1 MKLLQKYRNSG
12 VQQEIKDVFYLVV
25 LQGLN
30 YVAPLL
36 VLPYLMI
43 VLGAE
48 KFGYIGFAQ
57 SVCAYLMILVDF
69 GFNLSATKRI
79 ALAKENPEELNKI
92 FSATV
97 GAKVILLGISFLLLV
112 VVSLIPQFEVYRTTM
127 FVMFLVVIGQ
137 AGLFVFLFQGL
148 GQIKWVSIFNG
159 IAKISILPLTFW
171 LVKSPDDYLWAAFL
185 QGMVA
190 VVAAVISWGMMV
202 KNKWVKL
209 VKVSALQIKSELV
222 DSFPLF
228 LSTAAT
234 SVYTACFVI
243 VLGYFATPQEVGQYS
258 AVDRIMRAL
267 CYLVMVPVLQ
277 VFYPYIAR
285 TSQQNKIEAYKKVKG
300 VFVLIVVGMLLVG
313 VFLFFASPFM
323 VYFLGDDYLHTDFL
337 FKIMAFVPIFV
348 GIGGVIGQIYILA
361 LSDNKY
367 KKYFTKTYIMAAIVA
382 IISIIIFIPILKAQG
397 TAIALLITEIFVM
410 CSFIY
415 HKRKIDKLELE
426 AV

>member
-1 MKLLQKYRNSG
+1 MGVKNALQNNKRE
-12 VQQEIKDVFYLVV
+12 VKDVFYLIA

-30 YVAPLL
+30 YIAPLL
-36 VLPYLMI
+36 VLPYLMV

-48 KFGYIGFAQ
+48 KFGYIGFSLSVAQ
-57 SVCAYLMILVDF
+57 YLMLFVDF

-79 ALAKENPEELNKI
+79 ALAKDNQEELNKI

-97 GAKVILLGISFLLLV
+97 YAKMGLLLFSFLLLLL
-112 VVSLIPQFEVYRTTM
+112 VSLVPQFAVYRATM
-127 FVMFLVVIGQ
+127 LVMFLTVVGQ

-159 IAKISILPLTFW
+159 IAKISVLPLTFW
-171 LVKSPDDYLWAAFL
+171 LVQSPDDYLWAAFL
-185 QGMVA
+185 QGMVT
-190 VVAAVISWGMMV
+190 VVATVISWSMIV

-209 VKVSALQIKSELV
+209 IKVSAMQVKAELV

-285 TSQQNKIEAYKKVKG
+285 MAQQNKLEAYKKVKG
-300 VFVLIVVGMLLVG
+300 VFALTVAGMLLVG

-323 VYFLGDDYLHTDFL
+323 VYFLGEDYLHTDFL

-348 GIGGVIGQIYILA
+348 GVGGVVGQLILLA
-361 LSDNKY
+361 MGDSKDKQFFRN
-367 KKYFTKTYIMAAIVA
+367 TYVVAACVA
-382 IISIIIFIPILKAQG
+382 ISSVLILSYLFGMYG
-397 TAIALLITEIFVM
+397 TAVSLLLTEVVVMLLFVYYAKARNVKKEVE
-410 CSFIY
+410 C
-415 HKRKIDKLELE
+415 
-426 AV
+426 

>member
-48 KFGYIGFAQ
+48 KFGYIGFSLSVAQ
-57 SVCAYLMILVDF
+57 YLMLIVDF

-97 GAKVILLGISFLLLV
+97 GAKVILLGISFFLLL

-267 CYLVMVPVLQ
+267 CYLVMVPILQ

-300 VFVLIVVGMLLVG
+300 VFVLTVVGMLLVG

-415 HKRKIDKLELE
+415 YKRKIDKLELE